1 MINGRLHVDVWHTVN
16 DAVSRDEI
24 RFLHRSG
31 IYHGKEPPGWLD
43 GHNLQRAD
51 TVLAW
56 LRQASEDNEMALDL
70 LMNS

>member
-1 MINGRLHVDVWHTVN
+1 M
-16 DAVSRDEI
+16 
-24 RFLHRSG
+24 HRSG
-31 IYHGKEPPGWLD
+31 IYHRKEPPGWLD

-56 LRQASEDNEMALDL
+56 LGQASEDNEMALDL